1 MFGLPQLE
9 LPFFWTKPGAP
20 VAPRTG
26 AGGSDG
32 ATKKQTGTSPQS
44 GSASGPKS
52 GSQSGSS
59 GQSLEEAHQISLGGQ
74 VLSYTV
80 RRSARRRTLGLQIDA
95 RGLRVGAPIKA
106 RQGDIEQLIQ
116 THARWVLT
124 KLKQW
129 QRPEHQTR
137 RAWMPGDALPLLG
150 TLRPLRIAPGRAGL
164 AKFDDALIL
173 TVPQPDDEASLRTR
187 LRDALKH
194 EARTWFAPRLAHYAQ
209 TYGVATPA
217 LRLSQAKTRWG
228 SCARDRDGTH
238 RVSLNWRMIHFEAHL
253 IDYVIAHEIAHTKHM
268 HHGPRFW
275 GAVAKLYPDYTAARD
290 EIRKR
295 AFELPEI

>member
-9 LPFFWTKPGAP
+9 LPFFWTKAP
-20 VAPRTG
+20 AVVAHDPKKK
-26 AGGSDG
+26 DG
-32 ATKKQTGTSPQS
+32 RSPNN
-44 GSASGPKS
+44 

-59 GQSLEEAHQISLGGQ
+59 GHIREEARQISLGGQ
-74 VLSYTV
+74 VLDYTV

-95 RGLRVGAPIKA
+95 RGLRVGAPVKA
-106 RQGDIEQLIQ
+106 RQGDIERLIQ
-116 THARWVLT
+116 SHARWVLT

-129 QRPEHQTR
+129 QQPEHQEK

-150 TLRPLRIAPGRAGL
+150 VSKPLRIAPGRAGL
-164 AKFDDALIL
+164 AIFDDALIL
-173 TVPQPDDEASLRTR
+173 TVPRPDDEAALRTR
-187 LRDALKH
+187 LREALKR
-194 EARTWFAPRLAHYAQ
+194 EAREWFAPRLAHYAQ

-228 SCARDRDGTH
+228 SCARGHDGAH
-238 RVSLNWRMIHFEAHL
+238 RVSLNWRMIHFDARL

-275 GAVAKLYPDYTAARD
+275 GAVAKLYPDYEHARA
-290 EIRKR
+290 EIRRR
-295 AFELPEI
+295 AYELPEI

>member
-9 LPFFWTKPGAP
+9 LPFFWTKPAAP
-20 VAPRTG
+20 VAPRPGTG
-26 AGGSDG
+26 DSGS
-32 ATKKQTGTSPQS
+32 KNKTGTSH
-44 GSASGPKS
+44 KS
-52 GSQSGSS
+52 GSQSGSC
-59 GQSLEEAHQISLGGQ
+59 GQALEESHQISLGGQ
-74 VLSYTV
+74 VLSYAV

-95 RGLRVGAPIKA
+95 RGLRVGAPVKA
-106 RQGDIEQLIQ
+106 RQDDIEHLIQ
-116 THARWVLT
+116 AHARWVLT

-129 QRPEHQTR
+129 QLPEHQHKR
-137 RAWMPGDALPLLG
+137 VWQPGDGLPLLG
-150 TLRPLRIAPGRAGL
+150 VIKPLRIAPGRAGL

-173 TVPQPDDEASLRTR
+173 TLPRPDDEAALRTG
-187 LRDALKH
+187 LRAALKA
-194 EARTWFAPRLAHYAQ
+194 EAREWFAPRLAHYAR

-217 LRLSQAKTRWG
+217 LRLSQATTRWG
-228 SCARDRDGTH
+228 SCARDRDGAH

-275 GAVAKLYPDYTAARD
+275 GAVARLYPDFDAARK
-290 EIRKR
+290 EIRQR

>member
-26 AGGSDG
+26 AGGSDST
-32 ATKKQTGTSPQS
+32 TKKQTGTS
-44 GSASGPKS
+44 PKS

-59 GQSLEEAHQISLGGQ
+59 GQALEEAHQISLGGQ

-95 RGLRVGAPIKA
+95 RGLLAGAPLKA
-106 RQGDIEQLIQ
+106 RHADVERLIQ
-116 THARWVLT
+116 TNARWVLT
-124 KLKQW
+124 KLKEW
-129 QRPEHQTR
+129 QRPEHQAK
-137 RAWMPGDALPLLG
+137 RAWKPGDALALLG
-150 TLRPLRIAPGRAGL
+150 VSLPLRIAPGRAGL

-173 TVPQPDDEASLRTR
+173 TVPRPDDEATLRAH
-187 LRDALKH
+187 LRDALKT
-194 EARTWFAPRLAHYAQ
+194 EAREWFAQRLAHYADR
-209 TYGVATPA
+209 YSVATPA
-217 LRLSQAKTRWG
+217 LRISQAETRWG
-228 SCARDRDGTH
+228 SCTRNRDGAH
-238 RVSLNWRMIHFEAHL
+238 RVSLNWRMIHFEPHL
-253 IDYVIAHEIAHTKHM
+253 IDSVVAHEIAHVKHM

-275 GAVAKLYPDYTAARD
+275 AAVAKLYPDHENARA
-290 EIRKR
+290 EIRRR

>member
-9 LPFFWTKPGAP
+9 LPFFWTKTPAP
-20 VAPRTG
+20 QEPRTG
-26 AGGSDG
+26 IA
-32 ATKKQTGTSPQS
+32 TGT
-44 GSASGPKS
+44 GPKKPTGTTPKN
-52 GSQSGSS
+52 GSHSGSS
-59 GQSLEEAHQISLGGQ
+59 GHILEEAHQISLGGQ
-74 VLSYTV
+74 VLGYTV

-106 RQGDIEQLIQ
+106 RQSDIERLIQ
-116 THARWVLT
+116 SHARWVLT

-129 QRPEHQTR
+129 QRPEHQEK

-150 TLRPLRIAPGRAGL
+150 IARPLRIAPGRAGL

-173 TVPQPDDEASLRTR
+173 TVPKPDDESALRTR
-187 LRDALKH
+187 LRDALKL
-194 EARTWFAPRLAHYAQ
+194 EARAWFAPRLEHYARA
-209 TYGVATPA
+209 YGVAIPA

-228 SCARDRDGTH
+228 SCARDRDGAH

-275 GAVAKLYPDYTAARD
+275 GAVAKLYPDYENARA